1 MVATAARQRFVKDIM
16 TRDPIAVEPTTT
28 AAELARILADNQISG
43 VPVID
48 AQDRVIGVVSKTD
61 LLLWC
66 ISGGLGVEGEN
77 LLSMLT
83 GVPKSDEAQARVD
96 DLGVVDDFMSV
107 EPITTTAQATVES
120 VAKRMVSEGVHR
132 VIVLDEDGCLT
143 GIVTS
148 LDLLKALTS

>member
-1 MVATAARQRFVKDIM
+1 MTTATHRKQTVQHIM

-28 AAELARILADNQISG
+28 TAELARILADNQISG
-43 VPVID
+43 VPVVD
-48 AQDRVIGVVSKTD
+48 AQDRVVGVVSKTD

-66 ISGGLGVEGEN
+66 VSGGLAVDGEN
-77 LLSMLT
+77 LLTVLT
-83 GVPKSDEAQARVD
+83 ASTESEEIEKRRD

-107 EPITTTAQATVES
+107 EPITTTAQASIES
-120 VAKRMVSEGVHR
+120 VAKMMVNERVHR

-148 LDLLKALTS
+148 LDLLKALTH